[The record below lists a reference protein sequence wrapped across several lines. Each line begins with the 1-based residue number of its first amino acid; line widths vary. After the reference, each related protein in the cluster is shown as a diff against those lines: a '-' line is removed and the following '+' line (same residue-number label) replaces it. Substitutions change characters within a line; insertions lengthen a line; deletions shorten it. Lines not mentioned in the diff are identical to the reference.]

1 MYWMMIRV
9 KLFHRCSSD
18 NSYLLIRDQ
27 ISLRHSISFSDR
39 VGDWSLP
46 RPLITPDTFTW
57 IDADGSEKEEIG
69 VEMMMLKRRRIK
81 IKFWALYVT
90 HETDIWGVGP
100 ITSMHCPSF
109 DQQHISTQ
117 GVESTLLPKEGK
129 ESGWRPIFN
138 QILRLA
144 ASAKKAFMRGHKT
157 AFTAGHWGAA
167 DVIKLLI
174 WPFFLDFITRLAT
187 RQG

>member
-9 KLFHRCSSD
+9 KLFHPCLSDNSYLVISLSD

-46 RPLITPDTFTW
+46 RPLITPDTFIW

-138 QILRLA
+138 QILHLA
-144 ASAKKAFMRGHKT
+144 ASAKKAFMDRS
-157 AFTAGHWGAA
+157 GA
-167 DVIKLLI
+167 
-174 WPFFLDFITRLAT
+174 TRLLLL
-187 RQG
+187 QGIGVLQTS